1 MRRFSLL
8 LLSLGVLAASFV
20 YGGGATGAVSQRPA
34 TLTAI
39 FADREFVPGEL
50 IVRFKPGI
58 SAASR
63 TTVIRDEGGR
73 LGQPLPLPGTVLV
86 RLSSGE
92 SPAAAADAFE
102 QHGEVVYAEP
112 NRIYHVSAA
121 PNDPRFPDLWGL
133 NQDSDVDIDATDAW
147 DRETGD
153 PSVIVAVVDSG
164 VAFDHPDIAPNRWVN
179 NDPPGNGDEDGN
191 GKPDDT
197 FGWDFVQEDNTPY
210 DYNGHGTHVAGTI
223 GAQGNNSAGVTGVN
237 WDVQLMSLRAGDAEG
252 SLETTDIVKAFAY
265 ACAEGA
271 RVVNGSFGSSGVSQS
286 MYNAIVSPGCANTL
300 FVFAAGNDGVNND
313 LVPQYPCNYHR
324 PGGYGAGAANV
335 VCVAAT
341 TDLDEL
347 ADFSN
352 YGVASVHLAA
362 PGADILSTWPAYQ
375 TILPSDGFDDPVESI
390 FDARWSDRIDT
401 MGAPPWG
408 RTTLVKDS
416 GTHSLTDSPSGN
428 YANNSTTTIRLLA
441 PLGLGL
447 RIGCKVSYDLLLDTL
462 GSDWFLVRVGSTT
475 EATTIAGGW
484 SGFSNGEFIPLSTD
498 LSVIE
503 GAPIIW
509 LRLAL
514 ESSPTF
520 ASDGVYVDDLSVACL
535 DHTTYELDSISGTSM
550 ASPHVAGVAALALA
564 QNPALT
570 TAELKTRLLS
580 AVDPLP
586 QLVGAVS
593 TGGRLNACRSLVGCV
608 PSSPT
613 PPPPPPVD
621 PPPPPVDPPPPP
633 IPPAAPPPPPPPPPV
648 VRPPVAR
655 CVVPNVKGKTVP
667 AARTALARA
676 RCALGRV
683 SRAYSRRV
691 GKSRII
697 SQSRRAA
704 SRHPRGTRVNVVVS
718 RGRRR

>member
-8 LLSLGVLAASFV
+8 LLSLGVLAAGFV

-34 TLTAI
+34 TLTSI

-50 IVRFKPGI
+50 IVRFRPGI
-58 SAASR
+58 SAAAR

-86 RLSSGE
+86 RLSPGE
-92 SPAAAADAFE
+92 SPAAEADAFE

-121 PNDPRFPDLWGL
+121 PNDPRFSDLWGL
-133 NQDSDVDIDATDAW
+133 NQDSDADIDATDAW
-147 DRETGD
+147 DHETGD
-153 PSVIVAVVDSG
+153 PGVIVAVVDSG
-164 VAFDHPDIAPNRWVN
+164 VAFDHPDIALNRWVN
-179 NDPPGNGDEDGN
+179 NDPLGNGDEDGN
-191 GKPDDT
+191 GRPDDT

-252 SLETTDIVKAFAY
+252 SLETTDIVQAFAY

-300 FVFAAGNDGVNND
+300 FVFAAGNDGANND
-313 LVPQYPCNYHR
+313 LVPQFPCNYHR

-375 TILPSDGFDDPVESI
+375 TIVAPDGFDDPAESI

-428 YANNSTTTIRLLA
+428 YTNNSTTTIRRLP
-441 PLGLGL
+441 PLGFASQV
-447 RIGCKVSYDLLLDTL
+447 GCRVSYDILLDTEAQF
-462 GSDWFLVRVGSTT
+462 DWFLVLTGTT
-475 EATTIAGGW
+475 TATPTVAGGW
-484 SGFSNGEFIPLSTD
+484 SGSSNGGFLPLSTD
-498 LSVIE
+498 LSLMDGQGIVY
-503 GAPIIW
+503 

-514 ESSPTF
+514 ESDPTVS
-520 ASDGVYVDDLSVACL
+520 SDGAYIDDLSVSCL
-535 DHTTYELDSISGTSM
+535 DHTSYELEAISGTSM

-570 TAELKTRLLS
+570 TAELKSRLLA

-586 QLVGAVS
+586 QLLGAVS
-593 TGGRLNACRSLVGCV
+593 TSGRLNACRALVGCV
-608 PSSPT
+608 PSSPPPPPPIEPPPPPAG
-613 PPPPPPVD
+613 PPPPPP
-621 PPPPPVDPPPPP
+621 
-633 IPPAAPPPPPPPPPV
+633 AGPPPPPPPPAVP
-648 VRPPVAR
+648 PPVAR

-691 GKSRII
+691 RKSRII
-697 SQSRRAA
+697 RQSRRVG
-704 SRHPRGTRVNVVVS
+704 SRHSRGTRVNVVVS

>member
-1 MRRFSLL
+1 MRRLGLL
-8 LLSLGVLAASFV
+8 LLSLGVLAACFV
-20 YGGGATGAVSQRPA
+20 YGAGATGAASQRPA
-34 TLTAI
+34 SLASLSSE
-39 FADREFVPGEL
+39 RQFVAREL
-50 IVRFKPGI
+50 IVGFRPGV
-58 SAASR
+58 SAAAR
-63 TTVIRDEGGR
+63 TAVIRDEGGT

-86 RLSSGE
+86 RLSPGE
-92 SPAAAADAFE
+92 SPSAEADAFE
-102 QHGEVVYAEP
+102 QRPEVRYAEP
-112 NRIYHVSAA
+112 NWIHRLSAA

-133 NQDSDVDIDATDAW
+133 NQDSDADIDATDAW
-147 DRETGD
+147 DHETGD

-164 VAFDHPDIAPNRWVN
+164 VAFDHPDIAPNRWGN
-179 NDPPGNGDEDGN
+179 NDPAGNGDEDGN
-191 GKPDDT
+191 GKSDDT

-252 SLETTDIVKAFAY
+252 SLETTDIVQAFAY

-286 MYNAIVSPGCANTL
+286 MYNAIASPGCANTL
-300 FVFAAGNDGVNND
+300 FVFAAGNDGANND

-347 ADFSN
+347 ADFSS

-375 TILPSDGFDDPVESI
+375 TIVAPDGFDDPAESI

-428 YANNSTTTIRLLA
+428 YTNNSTTTIRRLP
-441 PLGLGL
+441 PLGFASQV
-447 RIGCKVSYDLLLDTL
+447 GCRVSYDILLDTEAQF
-462 GSDWFLVRVGSTT
+462 DWFLVLTGTT
-475 EATTIAGGW
+475 TATPTVAGGW
-484 SGFSNGEFIPLSTD
+484 SGSSNGGFLPLSTD
-498 LSVIE
+498 LSLMDGQGIVY
-503 GAPIIW
+503 

-514 ESSPTF
+514 ESDPTVS
-520 ASDGVYVDDLSVACL
+520 SDGAYIDDLSVSCL
-535 DHTTYELDSISGTSM
+535 DHTSYELEAISGTSM

-570 TAELKTRLLS
+570 TAELKSRLLA

-586 QLVGAVS
+586 QLLGAVS
-593 TGGRLNACRSLVGCV
+593 TSGRLNACRALVGCV
-608 PSSPT
+608 PSSPPPPPPIEPPPPPAG
-613 PPPPPPVD
+613 PPPPPP
-621 PPPPPVDPPPPP
+621 
-633 IPPAAPPPPPPPPPV
+633 AGPPPPPPPPAVP
-648 VRPPVAR
+648 PPVAR

-691 GKSRII
+691 RKSRII
-697 SQSRRAA
+697 RQSRRVG
-704 SRHPRGTRVNVVVS
+704 SRHSRGTRVNVVVS

>member
-1 MRRFSLL
+1 MRRLGLL
-8 LLSLGVLAASFV
+8 LLSLGVLAACFV
-20 YGGGATGAVSQRPA
+20 YAAGATGAASQRPA
-34 TLTAI
+34 RVTSLSSE
-39 FADREFVPGEL
+39 RQFVPGEL
-50 IVRFKPGI
+50 IVGFKPGV
-58 SAASR
+58 SAAAR
-63 TTVIRDEGGR
+63 TAAIHDEGGT

-86 RLSSGE
+86 RLPPGE
-92 SPAAAADAFE
+92 SPTAEADAYE
-102 QHGEVVYAEP
+102 QRREVRYAEP
-112 NRIYHVSAA
+112 NWIYRFSAA

-133 NQDSDVDIDATDAW
+133 NQDSDADIDATDAW
-147 DRETGD
+147 DHETGD

-179 NDPPGNGDEDGN
+179 DDPPGNGDDDGN
-191 GKPDDT
+191 GKLDDT
-197 FGWDFVQEDNTPY
+197 FGWDFVQEDNAPY

-223 GAQGNNSAGVTGVN
+223 GAQGNNHAGVTGVN

-252 SLETTDIVKAFAY
+252 SLATADIVEAFAY

-271 RVVNGSFGSSGVSQS
+271 RVVNGSFGSSFVSQT
-286 MYNAIVSPGCANTL
+286 MYDAIVRPGCTNTL
-300 FVFAAGNDGVNND
+300 FVFAAGNDGADND
-313 LVPQYPCNYHR
+313 LVPQYPCNYHLTGAYG
-324 PGGYGAGAANV
+324 PGAPNV

-341 TDLDEL
+341 DDLDQL

-352 YGVASVHLAA
+352 YGASSVHLAA
-362 PGADILSTWPAYQ
+362 PGVDILSTWPAYQ
-375 TILPSDGFDDPVESI
+375 TIVALDGFDDPVESI
-390 FDARWSDRIDT
+390 FDARWSDRIAT
-401 MGAPPWG
+401 MGAPLWG

-428 YANNSTTTIRLLA
+428 YANNSTTTIRLLP
-441 PLGLGL
+441 PLGLAL
-447 RIGCKVSYDLLLDTL
+447 RIGCRVSYDIRLATEQ
-462 GSDWFLVRVGSTT
+462 GFDWFLVRVGPTT
-475 EATTIAGGW
+475 EATSIAGGW
-484 SGFSNGEFIPLSTD
+484 SGFSDGEFLPLSTD
-498 LSVIE
+498 LSVVE
-503 GAPIIW
+503 GEPIIW

-514 ESSPTF
+514 QSDPIVTF
-520 ASDGVYVDDLSVACL
+520 DGVYIDDLSVTCL
-535 DHTTYELDSISGTSM
+535 DHTTYELDVISGTSM

-570 TAELKTRLLS
+570 TAQLKTRLLS

-586 QLVGAVS
+586 QLTGFVS
-593 TGGRLNACRSLVGCV
+593 TGGRLNACRALVGCV

-621 PPPPPVDPPPPP
+621 PPPPPVGPPPPP
-633 IPPAAPPPPPPPPPV
+633 VPPAPPPPPPPLA
-648 VRPPVAR
+648 RPPVAR

-667 AARTALARA
+667 AARIALARA

-691 GKSRII
+691 RKSRII